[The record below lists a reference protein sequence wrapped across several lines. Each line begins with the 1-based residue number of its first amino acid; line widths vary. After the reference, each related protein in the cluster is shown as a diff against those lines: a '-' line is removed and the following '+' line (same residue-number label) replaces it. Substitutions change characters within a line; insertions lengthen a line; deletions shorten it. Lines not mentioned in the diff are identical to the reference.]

1 MSAKKTARK
10 VSKTRA
16 VAAKKSRTPS
26 AEKKT
31 KKATQRPAASAAKK
45 AKAATKKKT
54 TARAAKPATSS
65 AAKAASPT
73 KRTTSSATKKA
84 KTAAGAGKTASA
96 AKATTRRKA
105 AIKKSARSMPTPRSQ
120 ASIAQG
126 GEGEFDS
133 ASELGIGSRV
143 VPPSMSYPEEEP
155 PPLRDPSPK
164 LDADV
169 EAEIR
174 ALEARLDGL
183 IRRST
188 PSSDAGDASLR
199 EQVQNVAR
207 EVVERLAPPLER
219 PGGEDAGVTDAVK
232 ELLSSD
238 YYTRQWGRLG
248 MRSRSEE
255 VDEFGL
261 DPTYEARLRPFLD
274 FLCERYFRVET
285 SGLQHVPSDGRALVV
300 ANHSGTVPLDGL
312 VLRSTLRL
320 RHRSQRQLRWLAEDF
335 VYYLPFAGAFFTRLG
350 AVRACQENAERLL
363 QSEQLVAVFPEGVKG
378 IGKLF
383 RDRYQ
388 LQRFGRGGF
397 IRLCLRTHTPIVPCA
412 IVGAEETNPLLRR
425 VEYLSKALGVPY
437 VPLTPTFP
445 WLGVFGLIP
454 APTKWKIVFGEPIVV
469 DNYGPEAAEDHVLVG
484 KLAERVRS
492 IIQELLNR
500 ALDGRSSVWLG

>member
-10 VSKTRA
+10 GTPSRA
-16 VAAKKSRTPS
+16 TAAKKTAKTATRGTAASTGKKARTTSR
-26 AEKKT
+26 KKT
-31 KKATQRPAASAAKK
+31 PTATSK
-45 AKAATKKKT
+45 
-54 TARAAKPATSS
+54 KPATR
-65 AAKAASPT
+65 AASKT
-73 KRTTSSATKKA
+73 KA
-84 KTAAGAGKTASA
+84 KTKMAPTSAVARAKKGAAATIKKPTSVTSRGALPRTSRPVRRPRKSTA
-96 AKATTRRKA
+96 AKSDTHLRTGRAL
-105 AIKKSARSMPTPRSQ
+105 
-120 ASIAQG
+120 G
-126 GEGEFDS
+126 GDVDFDS
-133 ASELGIGSRV
+133 PELGIGSRV

-155 PPLRDPSPK
+155 ASARAASPK
-164 LDADV
+164 LEADV

-174 ALEARLDGL
+174 ALEERLDGL
-183 IRRST
+183 IRRSAPT
-188 PSSDAGDASLR
+188 AEGADASLR
-199 EQVQNVAR
+199 QQVQSVAR

-219 PGGEDAGVTDAVK
+219 PGGDDAGVTDAVK

-255 VDEFGL
+255 VDDFGL
-261 DPTYEARLRPFLD
+261 DPTYESRLRPLLD

-285 SGLQHVPSDGRALVV
+285 SGLEHIPESGRALVV

-335 VYYLPFAGAFFTRLG
+335 VYYLPFLGAFFTRLG

-363 QSEQLVAVFPEGVKG
+363 SGEHLVAVFPEGTKG

-412 IVGAEETNPLLRR
+412 VVGAEETNPLLRR
-425 VEYLSKALGVPY
+425 VEYLSNALGVPY

-445 WLGVFGLIP
+445 WLGLFGLVP
-454 APTKWKIVFGEPIVV
+454 APTKWKIIFGQPLVV
-469 DNYGPEAAEDHVLVG
+469 DRHGPEAAEDHVLVG
-484 KLAERVRS
+484 QLAEQVRS
-492 IIQELLNR
+492 TIQDLLNR
-500 ALDGRSSVWLG
+500 ALDQRSSVWLG